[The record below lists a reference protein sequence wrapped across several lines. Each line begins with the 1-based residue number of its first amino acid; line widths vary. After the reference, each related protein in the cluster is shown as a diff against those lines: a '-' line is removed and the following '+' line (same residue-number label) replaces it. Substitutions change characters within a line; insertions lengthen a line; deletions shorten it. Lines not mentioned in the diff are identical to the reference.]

1 MISKNDNFNSEKEQ
15 SFSYRAKQ
23 EIIQRINSRDK
34 ADACLMGVLLCA
46 NELSADSI
54 IVLTENKLLCDF
66 FVLNVDRI
74 LGKKNS
80 VKITKIQRSDTVV
93 LYDLRIA
100 SKEDRL
106 SILEYFQLDES
117 RGMSY
122 DDLPKAK
129 YYPYVVGGIFLACG
143 SVNNPEKKY
152 HMEFVMPTLE
162 LCNALGLLLIDNY
175 GIIPKHVER
184 KHYQIVYIKDS
195 ENIIDILTMMGAQMS
210 SLEIMNVK
218 MMKEVKNKI
227 NRSMNC
233 DNANIDKAL
242 NAAERQISDI
252 ELIDSTMG
260 LDSLPDNLREI
271 ARIRYENIDFTLKE
285 LGAALDIPISRSGAN
300 HRMQR
305 IAEIAENIRKEKA
318 KRS

>member
-1 MISKNDNFNSEKEQ
+1 MEEH
-15 SFSYRAKQ
+15 SFSYRAKN

-46 NELSADSI
+46 NSLNDREI
-54 IVLTENKLLCDF
+54 TVLTENKLLRDF
-66 FVLNVDRI
+66 FVLNVNRI
-74 LGKKNS
+74 LDCDDGVEVNE
-80 VKITKIQRSDTVV
+80 IQRKHSAV
-93 LYDLRIA
+93 LYDLCIPR
-100 SKEDRL
+100 SQDRL
-106 SILEYFQLDES
+106 FILDYFQLDQS
-117 RGMSY
+117 RGMSR

-152 HMEFVMPTLE
+152 HMEFVMPSLE
-162 LCNALGLLLIDNY
+162 LCNSLGLLLIDNY
-175 GIIPKHVER
+175 GIVPKHVER

-195 ENIIDILTMMGAQMS
+195 ENIIDILTMMGAQMA

-218 MMKEVKNKI
+218 MMKDVKNKI

-242 NAAERQISDI
+242 GAAERQISDI

-260 LDSLPDNLREI
+260 LDSLPDTLREI

-285 LGAALDIPISRSGAN
+285 LGAAMEPPISRSGAN
-300 HRMQR
+300 HRMQK

-318 KRS
+318 KR

>member
-1 MISKNDNFNSEKEQ
+1 MEEH
-15 SFSYRAKQ
+15 SFSYRAKN

-46 NELSADSI
+46 NSLNDREI
-54 IVLTENKLLCDF
+54 TVLTENKLLRDF
-66 FVLNVDRI
+66 FVLNVNRI
-74 LGKKNS
+74 LECDDGVEVNE
-80 VKITKIQRSDTVV
+80 IQRKHSAV
-93 LYDLRIA
+93 LYDLCIPR
-100 SKEDRL
+100 SQDRL
-106 SILEYFQLDES
+106 FILDYFQLDQS
-117 RGMSY
+117 RGMSR

-152 HMEFVMPTLE
+152 HMEFVMPSLE
-162 LCNALGLLLIDNY
+162 LCNSLGLLLIDNY
-175 GIIPKHVER
+175 GIVPKHVER

-195 ENIIDILTMMGAQMS
+195 ENIIDILTMMGAQMA

-218 MMKEVKNKI
+218 MMKDVKNKI

-242 NAAERQISDI
+242 GAAERQISDI

-260 LDSLPDNLREI
+260 LDSLPDTLRDI

-285 LGAALDIPISRSGAN
+285 LGAAMEPPISRSGAN
-300 HRMQR
+300 HRMQK

-318 KRS
+318 KR

>member
-1 MISKNDNFNSEKEQ
+1 MEEH
-15 SFSYRAKQ
+15 SFSYRAKN

-46 NELSADSI
+46 NSLNDREI
-54 IVLTENKLLCDF
+54 TVLTENKLLRDF
-66 FVLNVDRI
+66 FVFNVNRI
-74 LGKKNS
+74 LECDDGVEVNE
-80 VKITKIQRSDTVV
+80 IQRKHSAV
-93 LYDLRIA
+93 LYDLCIPR
-100 SKEDRL
+100 SQDRL
-106 SILEYFQLDES
+106 FILDYFQLDQS
-117 RGMSY
+117 RGMSR

-152 HMEFVMPTLE
+152 HMEFVMPSLE
-162 LCNALGLLLIDNY
+162 LCNSLGLLLIDNY
-175 GIIPKHVER
+175 GIVPKHVER

-195 ENIIDILTMMGAQMS
+195 ENIIDILTMMGAQMA

-218 MMKEVKNKI
+218 MMKDVKNKI

-242 NAAERQISDI
+242 GAAERQISDI

-260 LDSLPDNLREI
+260 LDSLPDTLRDI

-285 LGAALDIPISRSGAN
+285 LGAAMEPPISRSGAN
-300 HRMQR
+300 HRMQK

-318 KRS
+318 KR

>member
-1 MISKNDNFNSEKEQ
+1 MEEH
-15 SFSYRAKQ
+15 SFSYRAKN

-46 NELSADSI
+46 NSLNDREI
-54 IVLTENKLLCDF
+54 TVLTENKLLRDF
-66 FVLNVDRI
+66 FVLNVNRI
-74 LGKKNS
+74 LDCDDGVEVNE
-80 VKITKIQRSDTVV
+80 IQRKHSAV
-93 LYDLRIA
+93 LYDLCIPR
-100 SKEDRL
+100 SQDRL
-106 SILEYFQLDES
+106 FILDYFQLDQS
-117 RGMSY
+117 RGMSR

-152 HMEFVMPTLE
+152 HMEFVMPSLE
-162 LCNALGLLLIDNY
+162 LCNSLGLLLIDNY
-175 GIIPKHVER
+175 GIIPKHIER

-195 ENIIDILTMMGAQMS
+195 ENIIDILTMMGAQMA

-218 MMKEVKNKI
+218 MMKDVKNKI

-242 NAAERQISDI
+242 GAAERQISDI

-260 LDSLPDNLREI
+260 LDSLPDTLRDI

-285 LGAALDIPISRSGAN
+285 LGAAMEPPISRSGAN
-300 HRMQR
+300 HRTQK

-318 KRS
+318 KR

>member
-1 MISKNDNFNSEKEQ
+1 MEEH
-15 SFSYRAKQ
+15 SFSYRAKN

-46 NELSADSI
+46 NSLNDREI
-54 IVLTENKLLCDF
+54 TVLTENKLLRDF
-66 FVLNVDRI
+66 FVLNVNRI
-74 LGKKNS
+74 LDCDDGVEVNE
-80 VKITKIQRSDTVV
+80 IQRKHSAV
-93 LYDLRIA
+93 LYDLCIPRA
-100 SKEDRL
+100 QDRL
-106 SILEYFQLDES
+106 FILDYFQLDES
-117 RGMSY
+117 RGMSR

-152 HMEFVMPTLE
+152 HMEFVMPSLE
-162 LCNALGLLLIDNY
+162 LCNSLGLLLIDNY
-175 GIIPKHVER
+175 GIVPKHVER

-195 ENIIDILTMMGAQMS
+195 ENIIDILTMMGAQMA

-218 MMKEVKNKI
+218 MMKDVKNKI

-242 NAAERQISDI
+242 GAAERQINDI

-260 LDSLPDNLREI
+260 LDSLPDTLRDI
-271 ARIRYENIDFTLKE
+271 ARIRYDNIDFTLKE
-285 LGAALDIPISRSGAN
+285 LGAAMEPPISRSGAN
-300 HRMQR
+300 HRMQK

-318 KRS
+318 KR

>member
-1 MISKNDNFNSEKEQ
+1 MEEH
-15 SFSYRAKQ
+15 SFSYRAKN

-46 NELSADSI
+46 NSLNDREI
-54 IVLTENKLLCDF
+54 TVLTENKLLRDF
-66 FVLNVDRI
+66 FVLNVNRI
-74 LGKKNS
+74 LDCDDGVEINE
-80 VKITKIQRSDTVV
+80 IQRKHSAV
-93 LYDLRIA
+93 LYDLCIPR
-100 SKEDRL
+100 SQDRL
-106 SILEYFQLDES
+106 FILDYFQLDQS
-117 RGMSY
+117 RGMSR

-152 HMEFVMPTLE
+152 HMEFVMPSLE
-162 LCNALGLLLIDNY
+162 LCNSLGLLLIDNY
-175 GIIPKHVER
+175 GIVPKHVER

-195 ENIIDILTMMGAQMS
+195 ENIIDILTMMGAEMA

-218 MMKEVKNKI
+218 MMKDVKNKI

-242 NAAERQISDI
+242 GAAERQISDI

-260 LDSLPDNLREI
+260 LDSLPDTLRDI

-285 LGAALDIPISRSGAN
+285 LGAAMEPPISRSGAN
-300 HRMQR
+300 HRMQK

-318 KRS
+318 KR

>member
-1 MISKNDNFNSEKEQ
+1 MEEH
-15 SFSYRAKQ
+15 SFSYRAKN

-46 NELSADSI
+46 NSLNDREI
-54 IVLTENKLLCDF
+54 TVLTENKLLRDF
-66 FVLNVDRI
+66 FVLNVNRI
-74 LGKKNS
+74 LDCDDGVEVNE
-80 VKITKIQRSDTVV
+80 IQRKHSAV
-93 LYDLRIA
+93 LYDLCIPR
-100 SKEDRL
+100 SQDRL
-106 SILEYFQLDES
+106 FILDYFQLDQS
-117 RGMSY
+117 RGMSR

-152 HMEFVMPTLE
+152 HMEFVMPSLE
-162 LCNALGLLLIDNY
+162 LCNSLGLLIDNY
-175 GIIPKHVER
+175 GIVPKHVER

-195 ENIIDILTMMGAQMS
+195 ENIIDILTMMGAQMA

-218 MMKEVKNKI
+218 MMKDVKNKI

-242 NAAERQISDI
+242 GAAERQINDI

-260 LDSLPDNLREI
+260 LDSLPDTLRDI

-285 LGAALDIPISRSGAN
+285 LGAAMEPPISRSGAN
-300 HRMQR
+300 HRMQK

-318 KRS
+318 KR

>member
-1 MISKNDNFNSEKEQ
+1 MQEH

-23 EIIQRINSRDK
+23 EIIERINSRDK

-46 NELSADSI
+46 NSLSDENI
-54 IVLTENKLLCDF
+54 TVLTENALLRDF
-66 FVLNVDRI
+66 FVLNVGRI
-74 LGKKNS
+74 LESSDAVEVTEIHRKN
-80 VKITKIQRSDTVV
+80 TVV
-93 LYDLRIA
+93 LYDMRI
-100 SKEDRL
+100 KTKQDRL
-106 SILEYFQLDES
+106 YLLDYFQLDES
-117 RGMSY
+117 RGMTK
-122 DDLPKAK
+122 DDLPKQK

-152 HMEFVMPTLE
+152 HMEFVMPTLS
-162 LCNALGLLLIDNY
+162 LCNSLGLLLIDNY

-184 KHYQIVYIKDS
+184 KHYQIVYVKDS

-218 MMKEVKNKI
+218 MMKDVKNKI

-242 NAAERQISDI
+242 GAAERQISDI

-260 LDSLPDNLREI
+260 LDSLPDSLREI
-271 ARIRYENIDFTLKE
+271 ARVRYENIDFTLKE
-285 LGAALDIPISRSGAN
+285 LGAALDPPISRSGAN
-300 HRMQR
+300 HRMQK

-318 KRS
+318 KRLD

>member
-1 MISKNDNFNSEKEQ
+1 MEEH
-15 SFSYRAKQ
+15 SFSYRAKN

-46 NELSADSI
+46 NSLNDREI
-54 IVLTENKLLCDF
+54 TVLTENKLLRDF
-66 FVLNVDRI
+66 FVLNVNRI
-74 LGKKNS
+74 LDCDDGVEVNE
-80 VKITKIQRSDTVV
+80 IQRKHSAV
-93 LYDLRIA
+93 LYDLCIPR
-100 SKEDRL
+100 SQDRL
-106 SILEYFQLDES
+106 FILDYFQLDQS
-117 RGMSY
+117 RGMSR

-152 HMEFVMPTLE
+152 HMEFVMPSLE
-162 LCNALGLLLIDNY
+162 LCNSLGLLLIDNY
-175 GIIPKHVER
+175 GIIPKHIER

-195 ENIIDILTMMGAQMS
+195 ENIIDILTMMGAQMA

-218 MMKEVKNKI
+218 MMKDVKNKI

-242 NAAERQISDI
+242 GAAERQISDI

-260 LDSLPDNLREI
+260 LDSLPDTLRDI

-285 LGAALDIPISRSGAN
+285 LGAAMEPPISRSGAN
-300 HRMQR
+300 HRMQK

-318 KRS
+318 KR

>member
-1 MISKNDNFNSEKEQ
+1 MQEH

-23 EIIQRINSRDK
+23 EIIERINSRDK

-46 NELSADSI
+46 NSLSDEDI
-54 IVLTENKLLCDF
+54 TVLTENALLRDF
-66 FVLNVDRI
+66 FVLNVGRI
-74 LGKKNS
+74 LES
-80 VKITKIQRSDTVV
+80 SDAVEVTQIQRKNTVV
-93 LYDLRIA
+93 LYDMRIRN
-100 SKEDRL
+100 KQDRL
-106 SILEYFQLDES
+106 YLLDYFQLDEG
-117 RGMSY
+117 RGMTK
-122 DDLPKAK
+122 DDLPKPK

-162 LCNALGLLLIDNY
+162 LCNSLGLLLIDNY

-184 KHYQIVYIKDS
+184 KHYQIVYVKDS

-218 MMKEVKNKI
+218 MMKDVKNKI

-242 NAAERQISDI
+242 GAAERQISDI

-260 LDSLPDNLREI
+260 IDSLPDTLRDI
-271 ARIRYENIDFTLKE
+271 ARIRYENIDYTLKE
-285 LGAALDIPISRSGAN
+285 LGAALDPPISRSGAN
-300 HRMQR
+300 HRMQK

-318 KRS
+318 EKR

>member
-1 MISKNDNFNSEKEQ
+1 MISKKDDNIENVHEL

-23 EIIQRINSRDK
+23 EIIERINSRDK

-46 NELSADSI
+46 NSLSVDEI
-54 IVLTENKLLCDF
+54 NVLTENPMLRDF
-66 FVLNVDRI
+66 FVLNVNRI
-74 LGKKNS
+74 LECDNG
-80 VKITKIQRSDTVV
+80 VEVIEIQRRNSAV
-93 LYDLRIA
+93 LFDLRITRR
-100 SKEDRL
+100 EDRL
-106 SILEYFQLDES
+106 FILDYFQLDES
-117 RGMSY
+117 RGMTKE
-122 DDLPKAK
+122 DLPKAK
-129 YYPYVVGGIFLACG
+129 YYPYVVGGIFLSCG

-152 HMEFVMPTLE
+152 HMEFVMPSLE
-162 LCNALGLLLIDNY
+162 LCNSLGLLLIDNY

-218 MMKEVKNKI
+218 MMKDVKNKI

-242 NAAERQISDI
+242 GAAERQIGDI

-260 LDSLPDNLREI
+260 LDNLPDALKEI
-271 ARIRYENIDFTLKE
+271 AKVRYDNIDFTLKE
-285 LGAALDIPISRSGAN
+285 LGAALDPPISRSGAN
-300 HRMQR
+300 HRMQK
-305 IAEIAENIRKEKA
+305 IAEIAERIRKEKA
-318 KRS
+318 K

>member
-1 MISKNDNFNSEKEQ
+1 
-15 SFSYRAKQ
+15 
-23 EIIQRINSRDK
+23 
-34 ADACLMGVLLCA
+34 MGVLLCA
-46 NELSADSI
+46 NSLNDREI
-54 IVLTENKLLCDF
+54 TVLTENKLLRDF
-66 FVLNVDRI
+66 FVLNVNRI
-74 LGKKNS
+74 LDCDDGVEVNE
-80 VKITKIQRSDTVV
+80 IQRKHSSV
-93 LYDLRIA
+93 LYDLCIPR
-100 SKEDRL
+100 SQDRL
-106 SILEYFQLDES
+106 FILDYFQLDQS
-117 RGMSY
+117 RGMSR

-152 HMEFVMPTLE
+152 HMEFVMPSLE
-162 LCNALGLLLIDNY
+162 LCNSLGLLLIDNY
-175 GIIPKHVER
+175 GIVPKHVER

-195 ENIIDILTMMGAQMS
+195 ENIIDILTMMGAQMA

-218 MMKEVKNKI
+218 MMKDVKNKI

-242 NAAERQISDI
+242 GAAERQISDI

-260 LDSLPDNLREI
+260 LDSLPDTLRDI

-285 LGAALDIPISRSGAN
+285 LGAAMEPPISRSGAN
-300 HRMQR
+300 HRMQK

-318 KRS
+318 KR

>member
-1 MISKNDNFNSEKEQ
+1 
-15 SFSYRAKQ
+15 
-23 EIIQRINSRDK
+23 
-34 ADACLMGVLLCA
+34 MGVLLCA
-46 NELSADSI
+46 NSLNDREI
-54 IVLTENKLLCDF
+54 TVLTENKLLRDF
-66 FVLNVDRI
+66 FVLNVNRI
-74 LGKKNS
+74 LDCDDGVEVNE
-80 VKITKIQRSDTVV
+80 IQRKHSAV
-93 LYDLRIA
+93 LYDLCIPR
-100 SKEDRL
+100 SQDRL
-106 SILEYFQLDES
+106 FILDYFQLDQS
-117 RGMSY
+117 RGMSR

-152 HMEFVMPTLE
+152 HMEFVMPSLE
-162 LCNALGLLLIDNY
+162 LCNSLGLLFIDNY
-175 GIIPKHVER
+175 GIVPKHVER

-195 ENIIDILTMMGAQMS
+195 ENIIDILTMMGAQMA

-218 MMKEVKNKI
+218 MMKDVKNKI

-242 NAAERQISDI
+242 GAAERQISDI

-260 LDSLPDNLREI
+260 LDSLPDTLRDI

-285 LGAALDIPISRSGAN
+285 LGAAMEPPISRSGAN
-300 HRMQR
+300 HRMQK

-318 KRS
+318 KR

>member
-1 MISKNDNFNSEKEQ
+1 MEEH
-15 SFSYRAKQ
+15 SFSYRAKN

-46 NELSADSI
+46 NSLNDREI
-54 IVLTENKLLCDF
+54 TVLTENKLLRDF
-66 FVLNVDRI
+66 FVLNVNRI
-74 LGKKNS
+74 LDCDDGVEVNE
-80 VKITKIQRSDTVV
+80 IQRKHSAV
-93 LYDLRIA
+93 LYDLCIPR
-100 SKEDRL
+100 SQDRL
-106 SILEYFQLDES
+106 FILDYFQLDQS
-117 RGMSY
+117 RGMSR

-152 HMEFVMPTLE
+152 HMEFVMPSLE
-162 LCNALGLLLIDNY
+162 LCNSLGLLLIDNY
-175 GIIPKHVER
+175 GIVPKHVER

-195 ENIIDILTMMGAQMS
+195 ENIIDILTMMGAQMA

-218 MMKEVKNKI
+218 MMKDVKNKI

-242 NAAERQISDI
+242 GAAERQISDI

-260 LDSLPDNLREI
+260 LDSLPDTLRDI

-285 LGAALDIPISRSGAN
+285 LGAAMEPPISRSGAN
-300 HRMQR
+300 HRMQK

-318 KRS
+318 KR

>member
-1 MISKNDNFNSEKEQ
+1 MEEH
-15 SFSYRAKQ
+15 SFSYRAKN

-46 NELSADSI
+46 NSLNDREI
-54 IVLTENKLLCDF
+54 TVLTENKLLRDF
-66 FVLNVDRI
+66 FVLNVNRI
-74 LGKKNS
+74 LDCDDGVDVNE
-80 VKITKIQRSDTVV
+80 IQRKHSAV
-93 LYDLRIA
+93 LYDLCIPR
-100 SKEDRL
+100 SQDRL
-106 SILEYFQLDES
+106 FILDYFQLDQS
-117 RGMSY
+117 RGMSR

-152 HMEFVMPTLE
+152 HMEFVMPSLE
-162 LCNALGLLLIDNY
+162 LCNSLGLLLIDNY
-175 GIIPKHVER
+175 GIVPKHVER

-195 ENIIDILTMMGAQMS
+195 ENIIDILTMMGAQMA

-218 MMKEVKNKI
+218 MMKDVKNKI

-242 NAAERQISDI
+242 GAAERQISDI

-260 LDSLPDNLREI
+260 LDSLPDTLRDI

-285 LGAALDIPISRSGAN
+285 LGAAMEPPISRSGAN
-300 HRMQR
+300 HRMQK

-318 KRS
+318 KR

>member
-1 MISKNDNFNSEKEQ
+1 MTLKNDNITDEKEL
-15 SFSYRAKQ
+15 SFSLRAKQ
-23 EIIQRINSRDK
+23 EIIQRINSKDK
-34 ADACLMGVLLCA
+34 ADACLMGILLCA
-46 NELSADSI
+46 NELSDSAI
-54 IVLTENKLLCDF
+54 TVLTENKLLCDF
-66 FVLNVDRI
+66 IVLNVSRI
-74 LGKKNS
+74 LGCDDA
-80 VKITKIQRSDTVV
+80 VTVTEIQRSNTVV
-93 LYDLRIA
+93 LYDLRIP
-100 SKEDRL
+100 SEQDRL
-106 SILEYFQLDES
+106 YLLDYFQLDQS
-117 RGMSY
+117 RGMTY

-260 LDSLPDNLREI
+260 LDSLPDSLREI
-271 ARIRYENIDFTLKE
+271 ARVRYENIDFTLKE
-285 LGAALDIPISRSGAN
+285 LGAALETPISRSGAN
-300 HRMQR
+300 HRMQK

-318 KRS
+318 KRT

>member
-1 MISKNDNFNSEKEQ
+1 MEEH
-15 SFSYRAKQ
+15 SFSYRAKN

-46 NELSADSI
+46 NSLNDREI
-54 IVLTENKLLCDF
+54 TVLTENKLLRDF
-66 FVLNVDRI
+66 FVLNVNRI
-74 LGKKNS
+74 LDCDDGVEVNE
-80 VKITKIQRSDTVV
+80 IQRKHSAV
-93 LYDLRIA
+93 LYDLCIPRA
-100 SKEDRL
+100 QDRL
-106 SILEYFQLDES
+106 FILDYFQLDES
-117 RGMSY
+117 RGMSR

-152 HMEFVMPTLE
+152 HMEFVMPSLE
-162 LCNALGLLLIDNY
+162 LCNSLGLLLIDNY
-175 GIIPKHVER
+175 GIVPKHVER

-195 ENIIDILTMMGAQMS
+195 ENIIDILTMMGAQMA
-210 SLEIMNVK
+210 SLEIINVK
-218 MMKEVKNKI
+218 MMKDVKNKI

-242 NAAERQISDI
+242 GAAERQINDI

-260 LDSLPDNLREI
+260 LDSLPDTLRDI
-271 ARIRYENIDFTLKE
+271 ARIRYDNIDFTLKE
-285 LGAALDIPISRSGAN
+285 LGAAMEPPISRSGAN
-300 HRMQR
+300 HRMQK

-318 KRS
+318 KR

>member
-1 MISKNDNFNSEKEQ
+1 MEEH
-15 SFSYRAKQ
+15 SFSYRAKN

-46 NELSADSI
+46 NSLNDGEI
-54 IVLTENKLLCDF
+54 TVLTENKLLRDF
-66 FVLNVDRI
+66 FVLNVNRI
-74 LGKKNS
+74 LECDDGVEVNE
-80 VKITKIQRSDTVV
+80 IQRKHSAV
-93 LYDLRIA
+93 LYDLCIPRA
-100 SKEDRL
+100 QDRL
-106 SILEYFQLDES
+106 FILDYFQLDES
-117 RGMSY
+117 RGMSR

-152 HMEFVMPTLE
+152 HMEFVMPSLE
-162 LCNALGLLLIDNY
+162 LCNSLGLLLIDNY
-175 GIIPKHVER
+175 GIVPKHVER

-195 ENIIDILTMMGAQMS
+195 ENIIDILTMMGAQMA

-218 MMKEVKNKI
+218 MMKDVKNKI

-242 NAAERQISDI
+242 GAAERQINDI

-260 LDSLPDNLREI
+260 LDSLPDTLRDI
-271 ARIRYENIDFTLKE
+271 SRIRYDNIDFTLKE
-285 LGAALDIPISRSGAN
+285 LGAAMEPPISRSGAN
-300 HRMQR
+300 HRMQK

-318 KRS
+318 KR

>member
-1 MISKNDNFNSEKEQ
+1 MEEH
-15 SFSYRAKQ
+15 SFSYRAKN

-46 NELSADSI
+46 NSLNDGEI
-54 IVLTENKLLCDF
+54 TVLTENKLLRDF
-66 FVLNVDRI
+66 FVLNVNRI
-74 LGKKNS
+74 LECDDGVEVNE
-80 VKITKIQRSDTVV
+80 IQRKHSAV
-93 LYDLRIA
+93 LYDLCIPRA
-100 SKEDRL
+100 QDRL
-106 SILEYFQLDES
+106 FILDYFQLDES
-117 RGMSY
+117 RGMSR

-152 HMEFVMPTLE
+152 HMEFVMPSLE
-162 LCNALGLLLIDNY
+162 LCNSLGLLLIDNY
-175 GIIPKHVER
+175 GIVPKHVER

-195 ENIIDILTMMGAQMS
+195 ENIIDILTMMGAQMA

-218 MMKEVKNKI
+218 MMKDVKNKI

-242 NAAERQISDI
+242 GAAERQINDI

-260 LDSLPDNLREI
+260 LDSLPDTLRDI
-271 ARIRYENIDFTLKE
+271 ARIRYDNIDFTLKE
-285 LGAALDIPISRSGAN
+285 LGAAMEPPISRSGAN
-300 HRMQR
+300 HRMQK

-318 KRS
+318 KR

>member
-1 MISKNDNFNSEKEQ
+1 MEEH
-15 SFSYRAKQ
+15 SFSYRAKN

-46 NELSADSI
+46 NSLNDREI
-54 IVLTENKLLCDF
+54 TVLTENKLLRDF
-66 FVLNVDRI
+66 FVLNVNRI
-74 LGKKNS
+74 LDCGDGVEVNE
-80 VKITKIQRSDTVV
+80 IQRKHSAV
-93 LYDLRIA
+93 LYDLCIPR
-100 SKEDRL
+100 SQDRL
-106 SILEYFQLDES
+106 FILDYFQLDQS
-117 RGMSY
+117 RGMSR
-122 DDLPKAK
+122 DDLPKTK

-152 HMEFVMPTLE
+152 HMEFVMPSLE
-162 LCNALGLLLIDNY
+162 LCNSLGLLLIDNY
-175 GIIPKHVER
+175 GIVPKHVER

-195 ENIIDILTMMGAQMS
+195 ENIIDILTMMGAQMA

-218 MMKEVKNKI
+218 MMKDVKNKI

-242 NAAERQISDI
+242 GAAERQISDI

-260 LDSLPDNLREI
+260 LDSLPDTLRDI

-285 LGAALDIPISRSGAN
+285 LGAAMEPPISRSGAN
-300 HRMQR
+300 HRMQK

-318 KRS
+318 KR

>member
-1 MISKNDNFNSEKEQ
+1 MQEH

-23 EIIQRINSRDK
+23 EIIERINSRDK

-46 NELSADSI
+46 NSLSDENI
-54 IVLTENKLLCDF
+54 TVLTENALLRDF
-66 FVLNVDRI
+66 FVLNVSRI
-74 LGKKNS
+74 LENSDAVEVTEIHRKN
-80 VKITKIQRSDTVV
+80 TVV
-93 LYDLRIA
+93 LYDMRI
-100 SKEDRL
+100 KNQQDRL
-106 SILEYFQLDES
+106 YLLDYFQLDES
-117 RGMSY
+117 RGMTK
-122 DDLPKAK
+122 DDLPKQK

-152 HMEFVMPTLE
+152 HMEFVMPTLS
-162 LCNALGLLLIDNY
+162 LCNSLGLLLIDNY

-184 KHYQIVYIKDS
+184 KHYQIVYVKDS

-218 MMKEVKNKI
+218 MMKDVKNKI

-242 NAAERQISDI
+242 GAAERQISDI

-260 LDSLPDNLREI
+260 LDSLPDSLREI
-271 ARIRYENIDFTLKE
+271 ARVRYENIDYTLKE
-285 LGAALDIPISRSGAN
+285 LGAALDPPISRSGAN
-300 HRMQR
+300 HRMQK

-318 KRS
+318 KRLD

>member
-1 MISKNDNFNSEKEQ
+1 MQ
-15 SFSYRAKQ
+15 QHSFSYRAKQ
-23 EIIQRINSRDK
+23 EIIERINSRDK

-46 NELSADSI
+46 NSLSYEDI
-54 IVLTENKLLCDF
+54 TVLTENALLRDF
-66 FVLNVDRI
+66 FVLNVERI
-74 LGKKNS
+74 LGSSNA
-80 VKITKIQRSDTVV
+80 VEVTQIQRKNTVV
-93 LYDLRIA
+93 LYDMKIR
-100 SKEDRL
+100 SEQDRL
-106 SILEYFQLDES
+106 YLLDYFQLDES
-117 RGMSY
+117 RGMTS
-122 DDLPKAK
+122 DDLPKPK
-129 YYPYVVGGIFLACG
+129 FYPYVIGGIFLACG

-162 LCNALGLLLIDNY
+162 LCNSLGLLLIDNY

-184 KHYQIVYIKDS
+184 KNYQIVYVKDS

-218 MMKEVKNKI
+218 MMKDVKNKI

-242 NAAERQISDI
+242 GAAERQISDI

-260 LDSLPDNLREI
+260 LDNLPDTLRDI
-271 ARIRYENIDFTLKE
+271 ARIRYDNIDYTLKE
-285 LGAALDIPISRSGAN
+285 LGAALDPPISRSGAN
-300 HRMQR
+300 HRMQK

-318 KRS
+318 EKR

>member
-1 MISKNDNFNSEKEQ
+1 MQEH

-23 EIIQRINSRDK
+23 EIIERINSRDK

-46 NELSADSI
+46 NSLSDENI
-54 IVLTENKLLCDF
+54 TVLTENALLRDF
-66 FVLNVDRI
+66 FVLNVGRI
-74 LGKKNS
+74 LESSDAVEVTEIHRKN
-80 VKITKIQRSDTVV
+80 TVV
-93 LYDLRIA
+93 LYDMRI
-100 SKEDRL
+100 KNQQDRL
-106 SILEYFQLDES
+106 YLLDYFQLDES
-117 RGMSY
+117 RGMTK
-122 DDLPKAK
+122 DDLPKQK

-152 HMEFVMPTLE
+152 HMEFVMPTLS
-162 LCNALGLLLIDNY
+162 LCNSLGLLLIDNY

-184 KHYQIVYIKDS
+184 KHYQIVYVKDS

-218 MMKEVKNKI
+218 MMKDVKNKI

-242 NAAERQISDI
+242 GAAERQISDI

-260 LDSLPDNLREI
+260 LDSLPDSLREI
-271 ARIRYENIDFTLKE
+271 ARVRYENIDYTLKE
-285 LGAALDIPISRSGAN
+285 LGAALDPPISRSGAN
-300 HRMQR
+300 HRMQK

-318 KRS
+318 KRLD

>member
-1 MISKNDNFNSEKEQ
+1 MEEH
-15 SFSYRAKQ
+15 SFSYRAKN

-46 NELSADSI
+46 NSLNDREI
-54 IVLTENKLLCDF
+54 TVLTENKLLRDF
-66 FVLNVDRI
+66 FVLNVNRI
-74 LGKKNS
+74 LDCDDGVEVNE
-80 VKITKIQRSDTVV
+80 IQRKHSAV
-93 LYDLRIA
+93 LYDLCIPR
-100 SKEDRL
+100 SQDRL
-106 SILEYFQLDES
+106 FILDYFQLDQS
-117 RGMSY
+117 RGMSR

-152 HMEFVMPTLE
+152 HMEFVMPSLE
-162 LCNALGLLLIDNY
+162 LCNSLGLLLIDNY

-195 ENIIDILTMMGAQMS
+195 ENIIDILTMMGAQMA

-218 MMKEVKNKI
+218 MMKDVKNKI

-242 NAAERQISDI
+242 GAAERQISDI

-260 LDSLPDNLREI
+260 LDSLPDTLRDI

-285 LGAALDIPISRSGAN
+285 LGAAMEPPISRSGAN
-300 HRMQR
+300 HRMQK

-318 KRS
+318 KR

>member
-1 MISKNDNFNSEKEQ
+1 MEEH
-15 SFSYRAKQ
+15 SFSYRAKN

-46 NELSADSI
+46 NSLNDREI
-54 IVLTENKLLCDF
+54 TVLTENKLLRDF
-66 FVLNVDRI
+66 FVLNVNRI
-74 LGKKNS
+74 LDCDDGVEINE
-80 VKITKIQRSDTVV
+80 IQRKHSAV
-93 LYDLRIA
+93 LYDLCIPR
-100 SKEDRL
+100 SQDRL
-106 SILEYFQLDES
+106 FILDYFQLDQS
-117 RGMSY
+117 RGMSR

-152 HMEFVMPTLE
+152 HMEFVMPSLE
-162 LCNALGLLLIDNY
+162 LCNSLGLLLIDNY
-175 GIIPKHVER
+175 GIVPKHVER

-195 ENIIDILTMMGAQMS
+195 ENIIDILTMMGAQMA

-218 MMKEVKNKI
+218 MMKDVKNKI

-242 NAAERQISDI
+242 GAAERQISDI

-260 LDSLPDNLREI
+260 LDSLPDTLRDI

-285 LGAALDIPISRSGAN
+285 LGAAMEPPISRSGAN
-300 HRMQR
+300 HRMQK

-318 KRS
+318 KR

>member
-1 MISKNDNFNSEKEQ
+1 MEEH
-15 SFSYRAKQ
+15 SFSYRAKN

-46 NELSADSI
+46 NSLNDREI
-54 IVLTENKLLCDF
+54 TVLTENKLLRDF
-66 FVLNVDRI
+66 FVLNVNRI
-74 LGKKNS
+74 LDCDDGVEVNE
-80 VKITKIQRSDTVV
+80 IQRKHSAV
-93 LYDLRIA
+93 LYDLCIPR
-100 SKEDRL
+100 SQDRL
-106 SILEYFQLDES
+106 FILDYFQLDQS
-117 RGMSY
+117 RGMSR

-152 HMEFVMPTLE
+152 HMEFVMPSLE
-162 LCNALGLLLIDNY
+162 LCNSLGLLLIDNY
-175 GIIPKHVER
+175 GIVPKHVER

-195 ENIIDILTMMGAQMS
+195 ENIIDILTMMGAQMA

-218 MMKEVKNKI
+218 MMKDVKNKI

-233 DNANIDKAL
+233 DNANIDKDL
-242 NAAERQISDI
+242 GAAERQINDI

-260 LDSLPDNLREI
+260 LDSLPDTLRDI

-285 LGAALDIPISRSGAN
+285 LGAAMEPPISRSGAN
-300 HRMQR
+300 HRMQK

-318 KRS
+318 KR

>member
-1 MISKNDNFNSEKEQ
+1 
-15 SFSYRAKQ
+15 
-23 EIIQRINSRDK
+23 
-34 ADACLMGVLLCA
+34 MGVLLCA
-46 NELSADSI
+46 NSLNDREI
-54 IVLTENKLLCDF
+54 TVLTENKLLRDF
-66 FVLNVDRI
+66 FVLNVNRI
-74 LGKKNS
+74 LDCDDGVEVNE
-80 VKITKIQRSDTVV
+80 IQRKHSAV
-93 LYDLRIA
+93 LYDLCIPR
-100 SKEDRL
+100 SQDRL
-106 SILEYFQLDES
+106 FILDYFQLDQS
-117 RGMSY
+117 RGMSR

-152 HMEFVMPTLE
+152 HMEFVMPSLE
-162 LCNALGLLLIDNY
+162 LCNSLGLLLIDNY
-175 GIIPKHVER
+175 GIIPKHIER

-195 ENIIDILTMMGAQMS
+195 ENIIDILTMMGAQMA

-218 MMKEVKNKI
+218 MMKDVKNKI

-242 NAAERQISDI
+242 GAAERQISDI

-260 LDSLPDNLREI
+260 LDSLPDTRRDI

-285 LGAALDIPISRSGAN
+285 LGAAMEPPISRSGAN
-300 HRMQR
+300 HRMQK

-318 KRS
+318 KR

>member
-1 MISKNDNFNSEKEQ
+1 MQEH

-23 EIIQRINSRDK
+23 EIIERINSRDK

-46 NELSADSI
+46 NSLSDENI
-54 IVLTENKLLCDF
+54 TVLTENALLRDF
-66 FVLNVDRI
+66 FVLNVGRI
-74 LGKKNS
+74 LESSDAVEVTEIHRKN
-80 VKITKIQRSDTVV
+80 TVV
-93 LYDLRIA
+93 LYDMRI
-100 SKEDRL
+100 KNQQDRL
-106 SILEYFQLDES
+106 YLLDYFQLDES
-117 RGMSY
+117 RGMTK
-122 DDLPKAK
+122 DDLPKQK

-143 SVNNPEKKY
+143 SVNNPAKKY
-152 HMEFVMPTLE
+152 HMEFVMPTLS
-162 LCNALGLLLIDNY
+162 LCNSLGLLLIDNY

-184 KHYQIVYIKDS
+184 KHYQIVYVKDS

-218 MMKEVKNKI
+218 MMKDVKNKI

-242 NAAERQISDI
+242 GAAERQISDI

-260 LDSLPDNLREI
+260 LDSLPDSLREI
-271 ARIRYENIDFTLKE
+271 ARVRYENIDYTLKE
-285 LGAALDIPISRSGAN
+285 LGAALDPPISRSGAN
-300 HRMQR
+300 HRMQK

-318 KRS
+318 KRLD

>member
-1 MISKNDNFNSEKEQ
+1 
-15 SFSYRAKQ
+15 
-23 EIIQRINSRDK
+23 
-34 ADACLMGVLLCA
+34 MGVLLCA
-46 NELSADSI
+46 NSLNDREI
-54 IVLTENKLLCDF
+54 TVLTENKLLRDF
-66 FVLNVDRI
+66 FVLNVNRI
-74 LGKKNS
+74 LDCDDGVEVNE
-80 VKITKIQRSDTVV
+80 IQRKHSAV
-93 LYDLRIA
+93 LYDLSIPR
-100 SKEDRL
+100 SQDRL
-106 SILEYFQLDES
+106 FILDYFQLDQS
-117 RGMSY
+117 RGMSR

-152 HMEFVMPTLE
+152 HMEFVMPSLE
-162 LCNALGLLLIDNY
+162 LCNSLGLLLIDNY
-175 GIIPKHVER
+175 GIVPKHVER

-195 ENIIDILTMMGAQMS
+195 ENIIDILTMMGAQMA

-218 MMKEVKNKI
+218 MMKDVKNKI

-242 NAAERQISDI
+242 GAAERQISDI

-260 LDSLPDNLREI
+260 LDSLPDTLRDI

-285 LGAALDIPISRSGAN
+285 LGAAMEPPISRSGAN
-300 HRMQR
+300 HRMQK

-318 KRS
+318 KR

>member
-1 MISKNDNFNSEKEQ
+1 MQEH

-23 EIIQRINSRDK
+23 EIIERINSRDK

-46 NELSADSI
+46 NSLSDENI
-54 IVLTENKLLCDF
+54 TVLTENALLRDF
-66 FVLNVDRI
+66 FVLNVGRI
-74 LGKKNS
+74 LESSDAVEVTEIHRKN
-80 VKITKIQRSDTVV
+80 TVV
-93 LYDLRIA
+93 LYDMRI
-100 SKEDRL
+100 KNQQDRL
-106 SILEYFQLDES
+106 YLLDYFQLDES
-117 RGMSY
+117 RGMTK
-122 DDLPKAK
+122 DDLPKQK

-152 HMEFVMPTLE
+152 HMEFVMPTLS
-162 LCNALGLLLIDNY
+162 LCNSLGLLLIDNY

-184 KHYQIVYIKDS
+184 KHYQIVYVKDS

-218 MMKEVKNKI
+218 MMKDVKNKI

-242 NAAERQISDI
+242 GAAERQISDI

-260 LDSLPDNLREI
+260 LDSLPDSLREI
-271 ARIRYENIDFTLKE
+271 ARVRYENIDFTLKD
-285 LGAALDIPISRSGAN
+285 LGAALDPPISRSGAN
-300 HRMQR
+300 HRMQK

-318 KRS
+318 KRLD

>member
-1 MISKNDNFNSEKEQ
+1 MQEQ

-23 EIIQRINSRDK
+23 EIIERINSRDK

-46 NELSADSI
+46 NSLSDADI
-54 IVLTENKLLCDF
+54 TVLTENDRLRDF
-66 FVLNVDRI
+66 FVLNVNRI
-74 LGKKNS
+74 LECDDAVEVTEIQRKNS
-80 VKITKIQRSDTVV
+80 VV
-93 LYDLRIA
+93 LYDMKIVDRQ
-100 SKEDRL
+100 DRL
-106 SILEYFQLDES
+106 YILDYFQLDES
-117 RGMSY
+117 RGMNK
-122 DDLPKAK
+122 DDLPKQK

-152 HMEFVMPTLE
+152 HMEFVMPSLE
-162 LCNALGLLLIDNY
+162 LCNSLGLLLIDNY

-218 MMKEVKNKI
+218 MMKDVKNKI

-242 NAAERQISDI
+242 GAAERQISDI

-260 LDSLPDNLREI
+260 LDNLPDSLREI
-271 ARIRYENIDFTLKE
+271 ARVRYENIDFTLKE
-285 LGAALDIPISRSGAN
+285 LGAALDPPISRSGAN
-300 HRMQR
+300 HRMQK

-318 KRS
+318 KKR